1 MARHFTRYGR
11 QWEYGVSELDI
22 ELWCFKYAW
31 PEEKGGLGRY
41 GHAKNAINLLWNYKG
56 SPTPIIWTPWIERMI
71 ETACKYDVV
80 IMGGGS
86 SSGKSLSMAIMATL
100 FYLADPVDTLCL
112 VTSTTIEGAKKRIF
126 KDIKRLWRKEF
137 PGKLVD
143 GKGQIKGVN
152 EDGDI
157 DDSRGISIIPCANVG
172 DPSSRFIGIKAK
184 NMHVFYDELSELP
197 IELVEVWRTNL
208 ITNRAD
214 TPPTLMAASNPK
226 SRTDAFGVMAMPKDG
241 WNSVDIFE
249 EYEWETKDGIYIR
262 FDNTQNPR
270 IKYGREDWS
279 FYTPLDIVQQTI
291 EQYGENSP
299 FVMRFH
305 RATFSDDTEEGSLM
319 SEAEIYGSGADAMP
333 VWGDGELIT
342 IAGLDPAYTNGGDQS
357 CLKLAKVGRTVEGL
371 WACAV
376 FRTYLLKSTS
386 DKERMKQRNFDIA
399 QQVGEILRANGV
411 ESKYLAVDVTG
422 GTGFIDI
429 LAQHVGTDFQTV
441 SFAGMAS
448 KVPIGLLQNQ
458 EACQQYSNKVSE
470 LWGCMKLAINARQLY
485 GLDPTTI
492 VELKSRLYTMNG
504 TRIAV
509 EPKAAMKKRIHKSP
523 DNADAL
529 ALLVHVCRGIMG
541 PEFGKIR
548 LDIQNHKVVEHQEV
562 IKYRE
567 DGTAYIEAADIGRY
581 LGGFVGGNAS
591 APASAPA
598 RDTFASDVTAAMNM
612 LWT

>member
-22 ELWCFKYAW
+22 ELWCFKYSW
-31 PEEKGGLGRY
+31 PKEKDGLGRY
-41 GHAKNAINLLWNYKG
+41 GHARNAIDLLWNYEG
-56 SPTPIIWTPWIERMI
+56 SPTPITWTPWMEQMI
-71 ETACKYDVV
+71 ETACTHNVC

-86 SSGKSLSMAIMATL
+86 SSGKSLSMAIMALL

-143 GKGQIKGVN
+143 GKGQIKGIN

-197 IELVEVWRTNL
+197 MELVEVWRTNL

-214 TPPTLMAASNPK
+214 TEPTLMAASNPK
-226 SRTDAFGVMAMPKDG
+226 SRADAFGVMAMPKDG

-249 EYEWETKDGIYIR
+249 EYSWETRDGIYIR

-279 FYTPLDIVQQTI
+279 FYTPLSIVQQTI
-291 EQYGENSP
+291 DQYGENSP

-305 RATFSDDTEEGSLM
+305 RATFSDDTEEGALL

-333 VWGDGELIT
+333 IWGDGELIT

-357 CLKLAKVGRTVEGL
+357 CLKIAKVGRTAEGL
-371 WACAV
+371 MACAV
-376 FRTYLLKSTS
+376 THTFMLKSTK
-386 DKERMKQRNFDIA
+386 DKEHLKQRNFDIA
-399 QQVGEILRANGV
+399 QQVAEILRTHGV
-411 ESKYLAVDVTG
+411 ASKHLAVDVTG
-422 GTGFIDI
+422 GTGFMEI
-429 LAQHVGTDFQTV
+429 LAQHVGSDFQTV

-448 KVPIGLLQNQ
+448 KVPVGLLQNI

-470 LWGCMKLAINARQLY
+470 LWGSMKLAINARQLY
-485 GLDPTTI
+485 GLDSTTI

-504 TRIAV
+504 SKIAV
-509 EPKAAMKKRIHKSP
+509 EPKANMKKRIRKSP

-541 PEFGKIR
+541 PEFGRIR
-548 LDIQNHKVVEHQEV
+548 LDITNPKVIKERDV
-562 IKYRE
+562 IKYRP
-567 DGTAYIEAADIGRY
+567 DGTAYIETEDLGRY
-581 LGGFVGGNAS
+581 LGGVNPNAAPSQAPLRDVFRDEVAS
-591 APASAPA
+591 A
-598 RDTFASDVTAAMNM
+598 MN
-612 LWT
+612 LLYS